1 VAQSEHQDQPEPEEP
16 QDWTDKPV
24 STEPTERP
32 EMPERTEVQEVLE
45 LLVQPADPEHRAD
58 KVFEEPVVSVVPQEM
73 LEVLDQQEEVEPQ
86 DQLE

>member
-1 VAQSEHQDQPEPEEP
+1 VAHWEHQDQQEPEEP
-16 QDWTDKPV
+16 QDWTDKPD

-32 EMPERTEVQEVLE
+32 EMPERTEVQELQE

-73 LEVLDQQEEVEPQ
+73 LEVSDQQEEVEPQ